1 MTSTW
6 THVWSLLLDIQ
17 VIKTP
22 RTDLMVT
29 VTCGSGSV
37 SVPEA
42 ALLSPLTVQIKASGG
57 RKKGWMEQEEEE
69 IHMSDSLIY
78 VTEREGGRE
87 ADREGHEAPL
97 YDLHVCARA
106 AEGYL

>member
-1 MTSTW
+1 MPGQDIRLILDF
-6 THVWSLLLDIQ
+6 HV
-17 VIKTP
+17 VKTP
-22 RTDLMVT
+22 RSDSMVT
-29 VTCGSGSV
+29 VTCGNASV

-42 ALLSPLTVQIKASGG
+42 ALLSPLTVQIKATGG
-57 RKKGWMEQEEEE
+57 RKKGWTEQEEEG

-78 VTEREGGRE
+78 VTEREGGRQ
-87 ADREGHEAPL
+87 EGHETPL